1 VWDTENAEDTDWIGS
16 SLRYSEFAV
25 NGLVMNLPTIDILK
39 AAAEWSM
46 ITTLTLGWIHL
57 SKQKAVSQ
65 SFGNSLAITA
75 RLAVVFVASFS
86 VLCVWLGL
94 PVDWFLGIFAVIFV
108 LCPLTTVDL
117 IRAADEVGF
126 VVSLVLF
133 LPIYSLKQFILGF
146 PDREIL
152 MPIPEPFNST
162 SVDLAGLRGAVG
174 RVTVTLR
181 PYGKVEVGGTEC
193 AATSVGGQMVE
204 RGASVRVSDIRNSV
218 LVVAEPHSLFCT
230 RSSV

>member
-1 VWDTENAEDTDWIGS
+1 MWDTENAEDTDWIGS
-16 SLRYSEFAV
+16 SPRYSEFAM
-25 NGLVMNLPTIDILK
+25 NGFVMNLPTIDILK

-57 SKQKAVSQ
+57 SKQKPVSR

-94 PVDWFLGIFAVIFV
+94 PVDWFLGISAIILV

-117 IRAADEVGF
+117 IPAADEVGF

-152 MPIPEPFNST
+152 MPTPDPYIPT
-162 SVDLAGLRGAVG
+162 SVDLAGLRDAVG
-174 RVTVTLR
+174 SVTVTLR
-181 PYGKVEVGGTEC
+181 PYGKVEVDGIEY
-193 AATSVGGQMVE
+193 AATSVGGQLVV
-204 RGASVRVSDIRNSV
+204 RGSSVRVSDIRNSV
-218 LVVAEPHSLFCT
+218 LVVTEPQS
-230 RSSV
+230 